1 MQSKQSI
8 CLLNDSFPPIIDGV
22 SNTILNYARNIE
34 KSGSHAM
41 VVTPSHPNA
50 EDSKYSF
57 PVIRYPSVNFSKMD
71 DYMAGIPFSP
81 NVAKMVSEQKIDIL
95 HSHCPVMST
104 LLARELRSIA
114 RVPLVFTYHT
124 KFDLD
129 IENLFENQHM
139 KNACKKALVGNI
151 SSCDEVWTV
160 SKGAGENLRSM
171 GYTGEYIIM
180 PNGVDLPQER
190 VSESLISSVT
200 ASCNLP
206 NDIPIYLF
214 VGRMMWYKGIRI
226 ICDALAKLKA
236 NGQDFRMIFVGEG
249 DDRKE
254 IMDYATKLGIYH
266 KCLFVG
272 AVYDRDKLRAWY
284 CKADLFLFPST
295 YDTNGLVVREASACE
310 LSAVLIKGSC
320 AAEGVSD
327 GINGLLIEENAESLA
342 NCLIKLGTNKDKMH
356 ELGRNASR
364 DLYISWEASV
374 NSAMERYEIVIER
387 YQNGYYPRRCHPTD
401 GMAKINGQLMS
412 CLAKLS
418 RKK

>member
-34 KSGSHAM
+34 KSGSHAI

-81 NVAKMVSEQKIDIL
+81 NVAKIVSEQKIDIL

-129 IENLFENQHM
+129 IENLFENKHM

-254 IMDYATKLGIYH
+254 IMDYVTKLGIYH

-327 GINGLLIEENAESLA
+327 GINGLLIEENAESLV
-342 NCLIKLGTNKDKMH
+342 LIKIKCTSLGAMPAEIYIYH
-356 ELGRNASR
+356 GRPPS
-364 DLYISWEASV
+364 
-374 NSAMERYEIVIER
+374 IV
-387 YQNGYYPRRCHPTD
+387 QWND
-401 GMAKINGQLMS
+401 MKS
-412 CLAKLS
+412 
-418 RKK
+418 